1 MTEIAKIIDQHKDT
15 QGGLLPML
23 HDVQA
28 AFGYIPDDAI
38 DPIAKSLKLARA
50 EVYGVI
56 SFYHDFRT
64 TPTGNHVL
72 KICRAEACQSM
83 GAEGLVADM
92 LKAFGLNDFGTTPDG
107 RVTIEAVYCL
117 GLCAMSPAAM
127 VNGKLVGRA
136 DVPKLTGAIK

>member
-1 MTEIAKIIDQHKDT
+1 MTDISSIIARHKDT

-23 HDVQA
+23 HDIQA
-28 AFGYIPDDAI
+28 ELGHIPDDAI

-64 TPTGNHVL
+64 TPTGTHVL

-92 LKAFGLNDFGTTPDG
+92 LNAFGLDDFGTTRDG
-107 RVTIEAVYCL
+107 KVTIEAVYCL

-127 VNGKLVGRA
+127 VDGKLFGRA
-136 DVPKLTGAIK
+136 TVPMLKGAIK

>member
-1 MTEIAKIIDQHKDT
+1 MTEITKIIDQHKDT

-23 HDVQA
+23 HDIQA

-92 LKAFGLNDFGTTPDG
+92 LKAFGLNDFGTTADG

>member
-1 MTEIAKIIDQHKDT
+1 MNHIDDILSRHRDNK
-15 QGGLLPML
+15 GALLPLL
-23 HDVQA
+23 HDIQA
-28 AFGYIPDDAI
+28 EFGHIPDDAI
-38 DPIAKSLKLARA
+38 DPIVKALKLSRA

-64 TPTGNHVL
+64 TPAGTHIL

-92 LKAFGLNDFGTTPDG
+92 LKAFGLDDFGTSADG

-117 GLCAMSPAAM
+117 GLCAMSPAAI
-127 VNGKLVGRA
+127 VNGKLIGRA
-136 DVPKLTGAIK
+136 DVSRLKGALK